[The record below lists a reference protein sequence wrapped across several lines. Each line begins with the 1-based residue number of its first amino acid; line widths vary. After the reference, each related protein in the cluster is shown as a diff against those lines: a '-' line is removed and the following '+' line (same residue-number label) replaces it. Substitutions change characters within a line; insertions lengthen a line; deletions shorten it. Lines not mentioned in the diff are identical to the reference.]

1 MLHVWLRT
9 QQSPLA
15 VWQQGTKQW
24 HPVDDWQQ
32 LHDIYASKNNQH
44 KTLCLYFPSSHILQ
58 VDTDLN
64 ASQLKQLGNTG
75 KQYLFEEMSLA
86 PVEQLS
92 IRQMSQGESHYLY
105 ALAQADIDS
114 WQQSASLVDLHI
126 AALLPDF
133 LLLPIPEEG
142 AGQQVTLYQDDYTL
156 LLRQSMRQGI
166 AVSYLPLMLER
177 LTQLSEV
184 KVLRPIAASDITLLP
199 DQSLQLNT
207 STDIERDNSAGESE
221 LSVDSS
227 LSLHSDTINPH
238 TVAIIAEHQLV
249 LTVLTTTPSP
259 IEQPERHALNF
270 FVKSTDSQL
279 SPYLR
284 VAMIVAFSALVLQ
297 IVTDATQSYQYNK
310 AAESTKTAVAA
321 QYQSWFPD
329 ERLNP
334 RTQLKTQMD
343 PKLRSDSQSSS
354 HMALL
359 ARISPIIKQSTVQA
373 QSLLMQPSS
382 LSFTLTAPNRD
393 SLDKL
398 TSTLVTQGVTA
409 KLDRVNSNDNGQF
422 TGQMTIDISED
433 NDPAESS
440 TSQTQTKS

>member
-32 LHDIYASKNNQH
+32 LHDIYASKNTQH
-44 KTLCLYFPSSHILQ
+44 KTLCLYFPSSHVLQ

-92 IRQMSQGESHYLY
+92 IRQMSQSESHYLY
-105 ALAQADIDS
+105 ALAQIDIDS

-142 AGQQVTLYQDDYTL
+142 AGQQVTLYQDQYTL
-156 LLRQSMRQGI
+156 LLRQSIRQGI

-184 KVLRPIAASDITLLP
+184 QVLRPIATSDISSPP
-199 DQSLQLNT
+199 DQSLRLNA
-207 STDIERDNSAGESE
+207 STDVERDNSVGESH
-221 LSVDSS
+221 LPADSS
-227 LSLHSDTINPH
+227 LSLLSDTINPH
-238 TVAIIAEHQLV
+238 TAAMIAEHQLL

-297 IVTDATQSYQYNK
+297 IVTDATQSYQYDK
-310 AAESTKTAVAA
+310 AAASTKTAVAA

-334 RTQLKTQMD
+334 RTQLKRQMES
-343 PKLRSDSQSSS
+343 KLRSDSQSSS

-409 KLDRVNSNDNGQF
+409 KLDRVNSNDDGQF
-422 TGQMTIDISED
+422 TGQMTIEVAED
-433 NDPAESS
+433 SSPKASNTSQRQAES
-440 TSQTQTKS
+440 